1 MTDKLQTLTWGR
13 DPPAGGFPY
22 PEKYV
27 AFIDMLGFR
36 KFVESA
42 DASAEEREALAKIV
56 GIFRTTIGAHESLG
70 VRVTH
75 FSDSLIVSSE
85 RSERG
90 LNAVLSGCTWLA
102 LNLVQYSVL
111 LRGGIAIGGITHEA
125 DVLFGMGVNRAYA
138 FEKAGLPPRI
148 GLDRNVVLD
157 IQRSA
162 VLSSFGFITQDHI
175 NGEPML
181 HILREIEGYDGKPEP
196 GGTIWD
202 RHAAAIAEVIRLHS
216 NLEQPEEVRKKYAWL
231 AEYWNTVVSRR
242 NILPRV

>member
-1 MTDKLQTLTWGR
+1 MADKLQTLTAGQ
-13 DPPAGGFPY
+13 DPPVGGFPY

-42 DASAEEREALAKIV
+42 DTSAEAREALAKIV
-56 GIFRTTIGAHESLG
+56 GIFRTTIGAHEGLG

-90 LNAVLSGCTWLA
+90 LNAMLSGCTWLA
-102 LNLVQYSVL
+102 LNLVQYAVL
-111 LRGGIAIGGITHEA
+111 LRGGIAVGGITHEA

-138 FEKAGLPPRI
+138 FEKSGLPPRI

-162 VLSSFGFITQDHI
+162 MLSSFGFLTEDHI
-175 NGEPML
+175 SGEQML
-181 HILREIEGYDGKPEP
+181 HIFREVEGYDAKPKP
-196 GGTIWD
+196 GAIVWD
-202 RHAAAIAEVIRLHS
+202 RHGAAIAEVIRLYS
-216 NLEQPEEVRKKYAWL
+216 NLEQPEEVRKKYTWL
-231 AEYWNTVVSRR
+231 AEYWNRVVSRR

>member
-102 LNLVQYSVL
+102 LNLVQYAVL

-125 DVLFGMGVNRAYA
+125 DVLFGIGVNRAFA
-138 FEKAGLPPRI
+138 FEKSGLPPRI

-162 VLSSFGFITQDHI
+162 MLSSFDFITQDHI
-175 NGEPML
+175 SGEPML
-181 HILREIEGYDGKPEP
+181 HIFREIEGYDAKPEP
-196 GGTIWD
+196 RGHNLGPACR
-202 RHAAAIAEVIRLHS
+202 RHRGSNQAALEPRAARRGPQKVRLACGI
-216 NLEQPEEVRKKYAWL
+216 LE
-231 AEYWNTVVSRR
+231 
-242 NILPRV
+242 